1 MRIEMQEIEKW
12 YGKKQV
18 LKGLEWRLEPGL
30 YGLLG
35 KNGAGKT
42 TLMRI
47 LASILKPDAGEIRV
61 DGSPIRDVKEFRRRI
76 GYLPQEFSV
85 YPEMRVTEVLEYL
98 AVLSELPRSAY
109 RPRIKSLLEQVNLE
123 EQAAKKVRQLSG
135 GMKRRLGIAQALLT
149 DPGFLIVDEPTA
161 GLDPE
166 ERIRFRS
173 LLAESARDRIVLL
186 STHIPG
192 DVEAACGQAAV
203 LDQGRFLFQGSC
215 RELSEKADGKVWQ
228 LEVPVEKE
236 ETWRQNC
243 EVLETQMLGKS
254 LRLKILAGKAP
265 DPKAECC
272 RGSVENGY
280 MVLIR
285 SQGKEGLE

>member
-1 MRIEMQEIEKW
+1 MRIEMLGIEKW
-12 YGKKQV
+12 YRKKQV
-18 LKGLEWRLEPGL
+18 LNGLEWRLEPGM

-61 DGSPIRDVKEFRRRI
+61 DGSPIRDIKEYRRRI
-76 GYLPQEFSV
+76 GYLPQEFAV

-98 AVLSELPRSAY
+98 AVLSELPRAAY
-109 RPRIKSLLEQVNLE
+109 RPRIKALLKQVNLE
-123 EQAAKKVRQLSG
+123 EQAAKRVRQLSG

-149 DPGFLIVDEPTA
+149 DPELLIVDEPTA

-173 LLAESARDRIVLL
+173 LLAASARDRIVLL

-203 LDQGRFLFQGSC
+203 LDGGRFLFRGSC
-215 RELSEKADGKVWQ
+215 RELAEKAEGKVWQ
-228 LEVPVEKE
+228 LEVPAAEE
-236 ETWRQNC
+236 ETWRQKC
-243 EVLETQMLGKS
+243 EVLEIQGQGKE
-254 LRLKILAGKAP
+254 LRLKILADKAP
-265 DPKAECC
+265 DPKAERC
-272 RGSVENGY
+272 GGNVENGY

-285 SQGKEGLE
+285 SQEKGGLG

>member
-18 LKGLEWRLEPGL
+18 LKGLEWRLEPGM

-98 AVLSELPRSAY
+98 AVLSELPRSC
-109 RPRIKSLLEQVNLE
+109 LLYTSRCV
-123 EQAAKKVRQLSG
+123 
-135 GMKRRLGIAQALLT
+135 
-149 DPGFLIVDEPTA
+149 
-161 GLDPE
+161 
-166 ERIRFRS
+166 
-173 LLAESARDRIVLL
+173 
-186 STHIPG
+186 
-192 DVEAACGQAAV
+192 
-203 LDQGRFLFQGSC
+203 
-215 RELSEKADGKVWQ
+215 
-228 LEVPVEKE
+228 
-236 ETWRQNC
+236 
-243 EVLETQMLGKS
+243 
-254 LRLKILAGKAP
+254 
-265 DPKAECC
+265 
-272 RGSVENGY
+272 
-280 MVLIR
+280 
-285 SQGKEGLE
+285 